1 MNNSTLTE
9 ARLLDNVQ
17 LLDEA
22 RLLDNVQLMSDFGM
36 IWD

>member
-9 ARLLDNVQ
+9 GRLLDNVQ
-17 LLDEA
+17 LLAEG
-22 RLLDNVQLMSDFGM
+22 RLLDNVQPMSDFGM

>member
-17 LLDEA
+17 LLAEA